1 MRSGL
6 TQQVVRPNVIG
17 MDRAVNTGYSKHI
30 PTWRLKIRHYG
41 LSQDV
46 ALIATGHIIPPTLHQ
61 RNKSGRVHHAMLV
74 HIGLSRP
81 PLNQAYVIIA
91 HQASIRMTS
100 VGIEQTRSVTYV
112 RPGNI
117 QNWARPSARLVTLA
131 KQVVQGVVHV

>member
-46 ALIATGHIIPPTLHQ
+46 ALIATGHIIPAKMGK
-61 RNKSGRVHHAMLV
+61 KSGIVNHAMLV